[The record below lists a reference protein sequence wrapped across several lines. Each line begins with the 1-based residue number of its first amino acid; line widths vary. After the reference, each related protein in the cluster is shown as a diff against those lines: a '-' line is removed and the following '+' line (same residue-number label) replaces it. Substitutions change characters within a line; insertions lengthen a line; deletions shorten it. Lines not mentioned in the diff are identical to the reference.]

1 MSKVLVMDSTY
12 DTCQE
17 AVEMAFSTFPLDV
30 RGKKVAVKTNALR
43 ASDPERE
50 AITTHYSV
58 VKAVIDK
65 LVTLKPA
72 QLVVGDSVGTESYGN
87 SEYVF
92 RITRQ
97 KEAAGAYYR
106 NFNRN
111 MKVVELEEPFRKKV
125 ALLRSRHAAYTTEVP
140 YINEKPQILE

>member
-17 AVEMAFSTFPLDV
+17 AVEMAFLTFPLDV

-58 VKAVIDK
+58 VKAVIDSRSW
-65 LVTLKPA
+65 LMAVSTSR
-72 QLVVGDSVGTESYGN
+72 GESGL
-87 SEYVF
+87 
-92 RITRQ
+92 
-97 KEAAGAYYR
+97 AGKQRA
-106 NFNRN
+106 
-111 MKVVELEEPFRKKV
+111 
-125 ALLRSRHAAYTTEVP
+125 
-140 YINEKPQILE
+140 